1 MKLLNMRLPLFYI
14 YMWTVLI
21 TTQDND
27 LIRFK
32 DLEVKKLNEM
42 MFKPLDPQVAKC

>member
-14 YMWTVLI
+14 YMWSVLI
-21 TTQDND
+21 TTQDNT